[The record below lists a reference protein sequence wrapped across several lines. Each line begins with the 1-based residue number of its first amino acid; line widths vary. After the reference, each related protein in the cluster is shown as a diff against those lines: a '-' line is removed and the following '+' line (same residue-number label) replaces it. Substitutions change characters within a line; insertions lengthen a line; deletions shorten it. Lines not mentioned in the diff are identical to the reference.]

1 MGERDVIAFE
11 IPGPVRGKGRPRFA
25 RMPNGHVTT
34 HTDEK
39 TESYESMVKV
49 LSKQAMAGADLLDG
63 ALEVAIQVTK
73 QVPKSVSAKKRAA
86 ALAGKVR
93 PTTKPDCDN
102 IAKIVCDAMNKI
114 VYGDDSQI
122 ALLTVEKFFG
132 ETDGVLVIVQAIE

>member
-1 MGERDVIAFE
+1 MICFE

-49 LSKQAMAGADLLDG
+49 LARKAMAGADLLDG
-63 ALEVAIQVTK
+63 TIEVLIQVTK
-73 QVPKSVSAKKRAA
+73 APPKSMSNKKRAA
-86 ALAGKVR
+86 ALAQQSWPGG
-93 PTTKPDCDN
+93 KPDCDN

-114 VYGDDSQI
+114 VYADDSQI
-122 ALLTVEKFFG
+122 VRLSVEKFYG
-132 ETDGVLVIVQAIE
+132 DRDGVLVIVQPMS